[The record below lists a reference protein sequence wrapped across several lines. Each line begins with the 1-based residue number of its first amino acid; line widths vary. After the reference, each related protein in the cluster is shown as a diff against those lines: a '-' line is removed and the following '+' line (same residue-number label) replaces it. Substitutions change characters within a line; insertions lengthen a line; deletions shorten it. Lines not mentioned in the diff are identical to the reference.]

1 MKLAH
6 SIVVYVGVDITITI
20 KTNSVEQARLAVIVV
35 VVVFVGIVI
44 VEMCTLF
51 TLCNYCHSD
60 GQARATGTR
69 WCGSLEAGWWLG
81 RTVGGTVGGPPLT
94 LWGTGGD
101 LWGPTGGTRAHLL
114 NLQRPTATLT
124 LNSRTL
130 LLRRCTV
137 PTLVLPN
144 LHQTTCVNE
153 VFANIRRKS
162 TKAGLPIQ
170 RT

>member
-1 MKLAH
+1 MSRLVQVILSDCCCCCCFWWNCHCWDAYTLH
-6 SIVVYVGVDITITI
+6 FVQLLPLWWAGPCNWYSVVWKFRG
-20 KTNSVEQARLAVIVV
+20 RLV
-35 VVVFVGIVI
+35 
-44 VEMCTLF
+44 
-51 TLCNYCHSD
+51 
-60 GQARATGTR
+60 
-69 WCGSLEAGWWLG
+69 
-81 RTVGGTVGGPPLT
+81 VGGTVGGPPLT

-124 LNSRTL
+124 LNSRTPF
-130 LLRRCTV
+130 LRRCTV

-144 LHQTTCVNE
+144 LHQTTWVDE

-170 RT
+170 RTILSS